1 MQKSK
6 SSIIMFS
13 IILNQKWAI
22 QSLAAMKI
30 QQVYRN
36 WRIWRRYYLNKINC
50 NRKSSSSSQ
59 MFSRT
64 LQPLNICFECVVSRK
79 AHIEQKM
86 VVWRAVLDLRR
97 LHSKLSVDIL
107 IKALIEAEGEFN
119 RANILLGSKEFRSKN
134 AAELPVIV
142 RNLFLPLSSSP
153 IDSST
158 TMGRKNTESRSAS
171 SSGRMKLLRALRE
184 QQRIIKRDELV
195 HAVDYI
201 VSSSY
206 FSASKHNSF

>member
-1 MQKSK
+1 
-6 SSIIMFS
+6 MFS
-13 IILNQKWAI
+13 IILNEKWAI

-50 NRKSSSSSQ
+50 NRKGSSRSQ

-64 LQPLNICFECVVSRK
+64 LQPLNICFECVISRK

-153 IDSST
+153 IDNST
-158 TMGRKNTESRSAS
+158 TMGRKNTESLKCGSAS

-206 FSASKHNSF
+206 FSASIHNSS

>member
-1 MQKSK
+1 
-6 SSIIMFS
+6 
-13 IILNQKWAI
+13 
-22 QSLAAMKI
+22 
-30 QQVYRN
+30 
-36 WRIWRRYYLNKINC
+36 
-50 NRKSSSSSQ
+50 
-59 MFSRT
+59 
-64 LQPLNICFECVVSRK
+64 
-79 AHIEQKM
+79 M

-206 FSASKHNSF
+206 FSASKHYSF